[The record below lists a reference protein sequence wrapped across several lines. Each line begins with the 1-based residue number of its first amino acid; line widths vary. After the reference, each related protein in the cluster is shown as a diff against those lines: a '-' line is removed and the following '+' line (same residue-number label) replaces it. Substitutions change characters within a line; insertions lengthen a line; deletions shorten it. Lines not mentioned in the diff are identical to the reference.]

1 MQLASYDIC
10 REKEKWLQ
18 IIRIF
23 FPGKGKAT
31 GSFNT
36 AKGRERERLKE
47 REREREGFESVCVK
61 GQGREK

>member
-1 MQLASYDIC
+1 MKDEIIICFRGVVQLASYDIC

-47 REREREGFESVCVK
+47 REREG
-61 GQGREK
+61 GL